1 MSKVKTLDWVGY
13 ILLLGGTIPLLM
25 GFAWS
30 SDPTYGW
37 HNAHSYGCVVAGFV
51 SLVACLLWGE

>member
-37 HNAHSYGCVVAGFV
+37 HNAHSYGCVVAGSV